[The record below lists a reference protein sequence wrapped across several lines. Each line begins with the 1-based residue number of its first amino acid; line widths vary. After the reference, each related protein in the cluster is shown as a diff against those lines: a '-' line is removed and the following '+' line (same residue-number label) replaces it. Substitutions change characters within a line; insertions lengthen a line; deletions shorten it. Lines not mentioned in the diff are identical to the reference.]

1 VAGRTSRQQMPIV
14 PIADALA
21 PTDEAGPEPRAP
33 AEDAL
38 RSLELEEELT
48 HLLGTGR
55 ELLDARYAALGVL
68 DPGRVQLQHFVALG
82 MDEHAHRSIGAPPQG
97 HGLLGVLLGGQRP
110 MRVHDLTAR
119 AGSHGFPRGHPQ
131 MRSFVGAPIL
141 IDGLPRGSIYFAEK
155 RRRRFTTDDELATIG
170 LAAGAAAIIASP
182 SRPQSLAEILRW
194 GRV

>member
-1 VAGRTSRQQMPIV
+1 MAARSSRHQTA
-14 PIADALA
+14 IANTVVSA
-21 PTDEAGPEPRAP
+21 DEAASESRAP

-68 DPGRVQLQHFVALG
+68 DPSSVRLQHFVALG
-82 MDEHAHRSIGAPPQG
+82 MDEHAHRSIGALPQG
-97 HGLLGVLLGGQRP
+97 RGFLGALLTGPRP
-110 MRVHDLTAR
+110 IRVHDLTAE
-119 AGSHGFPRGHPQ
+119 AGRHGFPPGHPQ
-131 MRSFVGAPIL
+131 MASFVGAPIL
-141 IDGLPRGSIYFAEK
+141 IDGRPRGSIYFAEK

-182 SRPQSLAEILRW
+182 SRPRSLAEILRW